1 MMMLYCVNPHSMM
14 TTNIESISSNHHK
27 MMHLQNGMKNTLFF
41 LLFTSSNKINRI
53 FHFQFCRFCIDHVNY
68 DRFSDPDS
76 LSFNS
81 LSRSSSLIQFESLER
96 QMQTGDTFGGS
107 SPFLNNAVVANQSD
121 TTNKSEFI
129 ATSTTKPNEPPID
142 VNSSRNYYDIE
153 KIDFNS
159 ALFLNC
165 QEQTSSSESSY
176 STDNS
181 IYYSDNHPDVEPSS
195 LLSSASSSH
204 TKEKM
209 PQKLVL
215 SAKMAFRSKN
225 STENLSEDSG
235 YGENTSIKCRSK
247 SIPNLNQDQLI
258 EEDEH
263 LDYNHRSLN
272 NISQHRK
279 ITSNRSSGDVLS
291 SKINSTHAENV
302 RSRKA
307 VATNSVFGAS
317 KNKCRERDWN
327 DLNAFIAPTN
337 ANGVSRKNTTSSTSL
352 QQSNTIQSTSLP
364 DISSHFA
371 DDYGN

>member
-1 MMMLYCVNPHSMM
+1 
-14 TTNIESISSNHHK
+14 
-27 MMHLQNGMKNTLFF
+27 
-41 LLFTSSNKINRI
+41 
-53 FHFQFCRFCIDHVNY
+53 
-68 DRFSDPDS
+68 
-76 LSFNS
+76 
-81 LSRSSSLIQFESLER
+81 
-96 QMQTGDTFGGS
+96 MQTGDTFGGS
-107 SPFLNNAVVANQSD
+107 SPFLNIAVVTNQSEA
-121 TTNKSEFI
+121 TNKSE
-129 ATSTTKPNEPPID
+129 TTKPISNELPID

-181 IYYSDNHPDVEPSS
+181 IYYSDTHADVDPSS
-195 LLSSASSSH
+195 AAALSSAH
-204 TKEKM
+204 AKEKM
-209 PQKLVL
+209 QQKTLH

-235 YGENTSIKCRSK
+235 YGEFPSIKCRSK

-263 LDYNHRSLN
+263 LDYSHRSLN
-272 NISQHRK
+272 NISQRK
-279 ITSNRSSGDVLS
+279 TQTTTTTKTPTSNRSNGEVLS

-307 VATNSVFGAS
+307 AAAPTNSAVFGAS
-317 KNKCRERDWN
+317 KNSCRRERDWS
-327 DLNAFIAPTN
+327 DSTATPTN
-337 ANGVSRKNTTSSTSL
+337 ANGVSSKRSTSSTSL
-352 QQSNTIQSTSLP
+352 LLPNTIQSTSLP
-364 DISSHFA
+364 DISTHFA

>member
-1 MMMLYCVNPHSMM
+1 M
-14 TTNIESISSNHHK
+14 TTNIESISLNHQHHK
-27 MMHLQNGMKNTLFF
+27 VMHLQNGTNKLKFPIKSKLLHFLTQIFLF
-41 LLFTSSNKINRI
+41 LF
-53 FHFQFCRFCIDHVNY
+53 FCRFCIDQVNY

-107 SPFLNNAVVANQSD
+107 SPFLNNAVVTNQSEA
-121 TTNKSEFI
+121 TNKSEFGAN
-129 ATSTTKPNEPPID
+129 ATAKPLINELPID

-181 IYYSDNHPDVEPSS
+181 IYYSDTHADVEPSS
-195 LLSSASSSH
+195 AAALSLNQA
-204 TKEKM
+204 KEKM
-209 PQKLVL
+209 QLKTLH

-235 YGENTSIKCRSK
+235 YGEFPSIKCRSK

-272 NISQHRK
+272 NISQRK
-279 ITSNRSSGDVLS
+279 TQTTATPTTSNRSNGEVLS
-291 SKINSTHAENV
+291 SKINSTHAESV

-307 VATNSVFGAS
+307 AAAPTNSAVFGAS
-317 KNKCRERDWN
+317 KNSCRRERDWS
-327 DLNAFIAPTN
+327 DSTATPTN
-337 ANGVSRKNTTSSTSL
+337 ANGVSSKRSTSSTSL
-352 QQSNTIQSTSLP
+352 LPNTIQSTSLP
-364 DISSHFA
+364 DISTHFA

>member
-1 MMMLYCVNPHSMM
+1 
-14 TTNIESISSNHHK
+14 
-27 MMHLQNGMKNTLFF
+27 
-41 LLFTSSNKINRI
+41 
-53 FHFQFCRFCIDHVNY
+53 
-68 DRFSDPDS
+68 
-76 LSFNS
+76 
-81 LSRSSSLIQFESLER
+81 
-96 QMQTGDTFGGS
+96 MQTGDTFGGS
-107 SPFLNNAVVANQSD
+107 SPFLNIAVVTNQSEA
-121 TTNKSEFI
+121 TNKSE
-129 ATSTTKPNEPPID
+129 TTKPISNELPID

-181 IYYSDNHPDVEPSS
+181 IYYSDTHADVEPSS
-195 LLSSASSSH
+195 AAALSSAH
-204 TKEKM
+204 AKEKM
-209 PQKLVL
+209 QQKTLH

-235 YGENTSIKCRSK
+235 YGEFPSIKCRSK

-263 LDYNHRSLN
+263 LDYSHRSLN
-272 NISQHRK
+272 NISQRK
-279 ITSNRSSGDVLS
+279 TQTTTTKTPTSNRSNGEVLS

-307 VATNSVFGAS
+307 AAAPTNSAVFGAS
-317 KNKCRERDWN
+317 KNSCRRERDWS
-327 DLNAFIAPTN
+327 DSTNATPTN
-337 ANGVSRKNTTSSTSL
+337 ANGVSSKRSTSSTSL
-352 QQSNTIQSTSLP
+352 LLPNTIQSTSLP
-364 DISSHFA
+364 DISTHFA

>member
-1 MMMLYCVNPHSMM
+1 
-14 TTNIESISSNHHK
+14 
-27 MMHLQNGMKNTLFF
+27 
-41 LLFTSSNKINRI
+41 
-53 FHFQFCRFCIDHVNY
+53 
-68 DRFSDPDS
+68 
-76 LSFNS
+76 
-81 LSRSSSLIQFESLER
+81 
-96 QMQTGDTFGGS
+96 MQTGDTFGGS
-107 SPFLNNAVVANQSD
+107 SPFLNNAVVTSQSEAA
-121 TTNKSEFI
+121 NKSEFSV
-129 ATSTTKPNEPPID
+129 TSPAKQINDLPID

-181 IYYSDNHPDVEPSS
+181 IYYSDNHTDVEPSS
-195 LLSSASSSH
+195 VAAALSSNI

-209 PQKLVL
+209 QQKTLQ

-235 YGENTSIKCRSK
+235 YGEFPSIKCRSK

-272 NISQHRK
+272 NISQRK
-279 ITSNRSSGDVLS
+279 TTTPTPLTTTTSNRSNGKILS

-302 RSRKA
+302 RSHR
-307 VATNSVFGAS
+307 VAPTNSVFGAS
-317 KNKCRERDWN
+317 KNSCRRERDWN
-327 DLNAFIAPTN
+327 DLNVPTN
-337 ANGVSRKNTTSSTSL
+337 ANGVSSKKSTSSTSL
-352 QQSNTIQSTSLP
+352 QPNTIQSTSLP